1 MKKHQLQPSGRKL
14 QLLFFGPFVVGV
26 IAMFSID
33 FSFCFIDVYV
43 MYSSLPET

>member
-33 FSFCFIDVYV
+33 FSVPSV
-43 MYSSLPET
+43 SLTSM